1 MYIEIEPRV
10 AIYLAMAIAIV
21 LIVKAIFNSVK
32 KGK

>member
-10 AIYLAMAIAIV
+10 AIYLAMATAIV
-21 LIVKAIFNSVK
+21 LIVKAIFNNVK